1 VPVHAECHVVHLE
14 NDKTAALFLWSVQRF
29 AAANAQSVVAT
40 STQVGRRTPHI
51 RCMSILL
58 SKFQSLAA
66 RIKAILTMN
75 KNRNITPKPSGW
87 IYAYGM
93 PGHPSMS
100 EAPPPPA
107 PAPVVATS
115 RFQAERFVLQHP
127 EDAAAPL
134 FPILGRST
142 DNESTPRIGHSI
154 VPLHSLIAAA
164 LLEFAET
171 AREREEIDALA
182 ASNTKPCDIQL
193 QTLEPLPSESSG
205 DVITPTPILPLI
217 PCGDWTLH
225 RPPSNHQAKSKPFL
239 KQRKAK
245 TFDELIDETVKA

>member
-1 VPVHAECHVVHLE
+1 
-14 NDKTAALFLWSVQRF
+14 
-29 AAANAQSVVAT
+29 
-40 STQVGRRTPHI
+40 
-51 RCMSILL
+51 
-58 SKFQSLAA
+58 
-66 RIKAILTMN
+66 MN
-75 KNRNITPKPSGW
+75 KNRNITPKPSGFTLT
-87 IYAYGM
+87 
-93 PGHPSMS
+93 S
-100 EAPPPPA
+100 EAPPPPP

-115 RFQAERFVLQHP
+115 IFQAERFVLPHP
-127 EDAAAPL
+127 EDAAPL

-182 ASNTKPCDIQL
+182 ASNTKPCDVQL
-193 QTLEPLPSESSG
+193 QTLEPLSSESSG
-205 DVITPTPILPLI
+205 DVITAAPILPLI
-217 PCGDWTLH
+217 PCGDWILH